1 MLRNS
6 LFSLVVFCLFGLQA
20 WAKTTAYTDIT
31 EADSVLQLA
40 ASAYSESRFD
50 DAAVL
55 YEQVLANY
63 GISAKVY
70 YNLGNAY
77 YKSGSVAPAILNY
90 ERALLLNPGDPD
102 VRFNLEMAR
111 SRVVDKI
118 EPLGEFLL
126 VRWYNSLGN
135 LLDSNSWAY
144 ISLGL
149 FFLFIVSLFVYFFTR
164 KSSLKKSSFFVG
176 ILAIFFSIFA
186 LLYSARQRDAII
198 HPDRAIVFSESVT
211 VKSSPDQS
219 GTDLFLLHEGTSL
232 RIKSKLGD
240 WCEIELEDGN
250 VGWIEF
256 KHIEII

>member
-6 LFSLVVFCLFGLQA
+6 LLSLLVFSLFGLQA
-20 WAKTTAYTDIT
+20 WGKTTDT
-31 EADSVLQLA
+31 ETAAADSMLQLA
-40 ASAYSESRFD
+40 ATAYSESRFN

-55 YEQVLANY
+55 YEQVLADY

-77 YKSGSVAPAILNY
+77 FKSGSVAPAILNY

-102 VRFNLEMAR
+102 VRFNLELAQ

-126 VRWYNSLGN
+126 IRWYDSLGN

-144 ISLGL
+144 LSLGMFA
-149 FFLFIVSLFVYFFTR
+149 FFIACLFVYFFAR
-164 KSSLKKSSFFVG
+164 KTSLKKSSFFVG
-176 ILAIFFSIFA
+176 IVIIFFSIFA
-186 LLYSARQRDAII
+186 LLYSARQREAII
-198 HPDRAIVFSESVT
+198 HPDKAIVFSESVT

-219 GTDLFLLHEGTSL
+219 GTDLFLLHEGSTL
-232 RIKSKLGD
+232 RIKSKLGN

-250 VGWIEF
+250 VGWIEL

>member
-6 LFSLVVFCLFGLQA
+6 LVSLLVFCLFGLQA
-20 WAKTTAYTDIT
+20 WAKKADTETA
-31 EADSVLQLA
+31 AVDSMLQLA
-40 ASAYSESRFD
+40 ATAYSESRFN
-50 DAAVL
+50 DAAAM
-55 YEQVLANY
+55 YEQLLADY

-77 YKSGSVAPAILNY
+77 YKAGSVAPAILNY

-102 VRFNLEMAR
+102 VRFNLELAR
-111 SRVVDKI
+111 TRVVDKI
-118 EPLGEFLL
+118 EPLAEFLL
-126 VRWYNSLGN
+126 TRWYNNLGN

-144 ISLGL
+144 LSLGFFAL
-149 FFLFIVSLFVYFFTR
+149 FVACLFVYFFA
-164 KSSLKKSSFFVG
+164 KNSGLKKSSFFIG
-176 ILAIFFSIFA
+176 ILVLFFSIFA

-219 GTDLFLLHEGTSL
+219 GTDLFLLHEGSAL

-250 VGWIEF
+250 VGWIEM
-256 KHIEII
+256 KHVEII

>member
-6 LFSLVVFCLFGLQA
+6 LFSLLVFCLFSMQA
-20 WAKTTAYTDIT
+20 WAKTAYTET
-31 EADSVLQLA
+31 SAADSVLQLA
-40 ASAYSESRFD
+40 ATAYSESRFN
-50 DAAVL
+50 DAAAL

-90 ERALLLNPGDPD
+90 ERALLLKPGDAD
-102 VRFNLEMAR
+102 VRFNLELAR

-149 FFLFIVSLFVYFFTR
+149 FVLFTACLFVYFFAR

-176 ILAIFFSIFA
+176 ILVIFFSIFA

-198 HPDRAIVFSESVT
+198 HPDKAIVFSESVT

-219 GTDLFLLHEGTSL
+219 GTDLFLLHEGSTLS
-232 RIKSKLGD
+232 IKSKLGD

-250 VGWIEF
+250 VGWIES